1 MQDQQTRRTW
11 TTEISLN
18 SSRKPESLPMSNVSS
33 CVAEIFLPMT
43 WLGDVSGYA
52 LAVKYLL
59 VVR

>member
-11 TTEISLN
+11 TTEVSLN
-18 SSRKPESLPMSNVSS
+18 SNTKPSSLPMSNVSS
-33 CVAEIFLPMT
+33 CVTDIFLLMA